1 MSASFTSAVVIG
13 GAGFI
18 GSNLVDALVARGVRV
33 AIVDNLSRG
42 SRANVEAALAAG
54 ATLYELDITE
64 ASAMR
69 HVMSAER
76 PEAVFHLAAQIDV
89 HSSVADPARDA
100 AVNVGGTV
108 NLLEGA
114 RAAGTQRFVFASTGG
129 AIYGDPDVIPTPET
143 APAHPV
149 SPYGQSKFAAEEY
162 CRLYGR
168 MHGIAPTIMRY
179 ANVYGPRQDP
189 HGEAGVV
196 AIFASCLL
204 EGRTPTIFGDGL
216 QTRDYVYVGD
226 VVAATL
232 AAADAGLEGPYNVGC
247 GRETSVRGLL
257 EVIAGAVGV
266 DAEPEYRPGFSEG
279 VRRSCLDASRAARDL
294 SWEPGIALEAGIEA
308 TVAAM
313 GGASN
318 G

>member
-1 MSASFTSAVVIG
+1 MTASFTSAVVTG

-42 SRANVEAALAAG
+42 SRANLQSALGAG

-69 HVMSAER
+69 HVMSTER

-114 RAAGTQRFVFASTGG
+114 RAAGAQRFVFASTGG

-168 MHGIAPTIMRY
+168 MHGIAPTIVRY

-196 AIFASCLL
+196 AIFSQALL
-204 EGRTPTIFGDGL
+204 AGKPTRVFGDGGN
-216 QTRDYVYVGD
+216 TRDYVFVDD
-226 VVAATL
+226 VVDAFVKASSGAGGGMRFNIGTGVETSDRQL
-232 AAADAGLEGPYNVGC
+232 HTAVAAAVGAPDDPEFAPPRLGDLQRSC
-247 GRETSVRGLL
+247 LDIGR
-257 EVIAGAVGV
+257 
-266 DAEPEYRPGFSEG
+266 AEQVLGWTPQVALDEG
-279 VRRSCLDASRAARDL
+279 VRRTVQYFRSLD
-294 SWEPGIALEAGIEA
+294 
-308 TVAAM
+308 
-313 GGASN
+313 
-318 G
+318 